1 MIVPSAET
9 EILPHWV
16 YTPAF
21 PRILPFAL
29 FVGFVAASTLL
40 PPPEPV
46 PPGMFDSRW
55 LYAARAVIVGIV
67 LIVLWRRFAELR
79 NEVRMAAADWVFAI
93 VSGAAVFV
101 IWIYLDHG
109 WMVLEGSAASGFDP
123 HRHASVELHG
133 PLTALR
139 LLGLAIVVPIAEE
152 LFWRSFLMRWLERE
166 DFLAVAPG
174 SVGVRAFAITSVL
187 FALEHSQWLA
197 GLIAGAI
204 YGWIYMR
211 TGKLWVPIVSHAVT
225 NAMLGGWILATR
237 DWRFW

>member
-1 MIVPSAET
+1 
-9 EILPHWV
+9 V

-21 PRILPFAL
+21 LRILPFAL
-29 FVGFVAASTLL
+29 FVGFVAASALL

-46 PPGMFDSRW
+46 QPGTFDSRW
-55 LYAARAVIVGIV
+55 LYAARAVVVGIV

-79 NEVRMAAADWVFAI
+79 NQVRMNAADWVFAL

-109 WMVLEGSAASGFDP
+109 WMVIDGSAASGFDP
-123 HRHASVELHG
+123 RRHGSEGLHG

-166 DFLAVAPG
+166 DFLTVAPG
-174 SVGVRAFAITSVL
+174 SVGMRAFAITSVL

-211 TGKLWVPIVSHAVT
+211 TGKLWVPIVAHAIT

>member
-1 MIVPSAET
+1 MSAPNAEI

-29 FVGFVAASTLL
+29 FVGFVAASVLL
-40 PPPEPV
+40 PSPEPV
-46 PPGMFDSRW
+46 LPGTFDSRW
-55 LYAARAVIVGIV
+55 LYAGRAVIVGMV

-79 NEVRMAAADWVFAI
+79 NELRMAATEWVLAI
-93 VSGAAVFV
+93 ASGAAVFV

-109 WMVLEGSAASGFDP
+109 WMVIEAGAASGFDP
-123 HRHASVELHG
+123 RRYGSEQLHG

-139 LLGLAIVVPIAEE
+139 LIGLAIVVPIMEE

-166 DFLAVAPG
+166 DFLGVAPG
-174 SVGVRAFAITSVL
+174 SVGMRALAISSVL
-187 FALEHSQWLA
+187 FAFEHSQWLA
-197 GLIAGAI
+197 GLIAGAV
-204 YGWIYMR
+204 YGWLYRR

-225 NAMLGGWILATR
+225 NATLGGWILATR